1 MSDRSGMILPLGQRG
16 GIGGAKGWSPGS
28 WVGSSMGR
36 LHGQSEWS
44 RPAPGGVTSVRVDC
58 EPWHRLMQ
66 TVSCEWNKE

>member
-1 MSDRSGMILPLGQRG
+1 
-16 GIGGAKGWSPGS
+16 
-28 WVGSSMGR
+28 MGR

-58 EPWHRLMQ
+58 EPWRGLVQ